1 MNCLI
6 EFLNLILRLKKSIE
20 NSSDDF

>member
-1 MNCLI
+1 MNRLI